1 MSAVT
6 VLRGNR
12 RTVRVRFLRTWS
24 GRIGL
29 LLVLVALGVVILG
42 PAVAPHGPNAIVGPP
57 FAQPSRRYPIGT
69 DFLGRDVLSRLLA
82 GGRTV
87 LGLGGLATIV
97 AYVMGG
103 MIGLLAGQLRGAVD
117 AMLMRAMDVLLAFPP
132 LLFLLILATGSG
144 GGDAPA
150 VIGVAA
156 IQIPGIA
163 RIIRAATLEVAS
175 RGFVE
180 AANARGERTS
190 YILAR
195 EIVPNIAAT
204 IAADA
209 GPRLTVSILSI
220 ASLTFLGVGVQP
232 PTADWALM
240 MTENRPGLT
249 FQPWAVIA
257 PALMLA
263 VLTVGVNLVA
273 DAVARSL
280 SQSVDAAL
288 MRR

>member
-1 MSAVT
+1 M
-6 VLRGNR
+6 RI
-12 RTVRVRFLRTWS
+12 RFLRTWS

-29 LLVLVALGVVILG
+29 LLLVISVGVVVFG
-42 PAVAPHGPNAIVGPP
+42 PAVAPHGSTAVVGAP
-57 FAQPSRRYPIGT
+57 FAQPSGAYPLGT

-87 LGLGGLATIV
+87 LGLGGLATLG
-97 AYVMGG
+97 AYVVGG
-103 MIGLLAGQLRGAVD
+103 VVGLLAGQLRGAVD
-117 AMLMRAMDVLLAFPP
+117 TLVMRAMDVLLAFPP

-144 GGDAPA
+144 GGSVAA

-156 IQIPGIA
+156 IQVPGIA
-163 RIIRAATLEVAS
+163 RIIRAATLEVAG

-190 YILAR
+190 YILSR
-195 EIVPNIAAT
+195 EILPNIAAT

-209 GPRLTVSILSI
+209 GPRLTASILLI

-263 VLTVGVNLVA
+263 LLTVGVNLLA
-273 DAVARSL
+273 DAIARSL

-288 MRR
+288 LRR